1 MKNHFLE
8 ILQKNKK
15 NKIILGI
22 FVFVLITLFLFK
34 INITRANFWSDLWKN
49 LTPQFLQTQTST
61 KSSIND
67 KQIQNQKN
75 EILYKPVVDYEN
87 AVINAVKKVSNS
99 VVSITVSK
107 NVPIIEKCPAN
118 PFNNIPPE
126 FFRFFGE
133 DFFGFYI
140 PCQKGEK
147 LKEVGSGSGFIISEN
162 GLILTNKHVVLDQK
176 ASYTV
181 FTNDGKKYEAQV
193 LARDPFNDIAI
204 LKINANNL
212 PVVQLGDS
220 NELQLGQT
228 AIAIGN
234 ALGEFRNTV
243 SVGVISGLART
254 VTAGDRMGYTETIR
268 NVIQTDAAI
277 NPGNSG
283 GPLINLKG
291 EVIGINTAIASGA
304 ENIGFA
310 IPINQV
316 KPVIE
321 SFKLKGKIER
331 PFLGIRY
338 IALNKEISDQR
349 KLPID
354 YGVLVEGDEKNN
366 AVVPNSPAEKAGIL
380 EGDIILEVNSQK
392 IDKNNLLGDIISKYF
407 PGDEIV
413 LKILRNNKEIT
424 IKVVLGSYPDNF

>member
-1 MKNHFLE
+1 MIEKIMKKIKNNKLILIFLFVLLIFLFNRIHITQANFLE
-8 ILQKNKK
+8 N
-15 NKIILGI
+15 
-22 FVFVLITLFLFK
+22 
-34 INITRANFWSDLWKN
+34 LWKN
-49 LTPQFLQTQTST
+49 LIPNFLENQTPT
-61 KSSIND
+61 KSE
-67 KQIQNQKN
+67 IQNKN
-75 EILYKPVVDYEN
+75 NQNSEEISIYKPVVDYEN
-87 AVINAVKKVSNS
+87 AVIEAVKRVSNS

-107 NVPIIEKCPAN
+107 NVPIIESCPAN
-118 PFNNIPPE
+118 PFNNNIPPE
-126 FFRFFGE
+126 FFKFFGDNFF
-133 DFFGFYI
+133 DFYV

-147 LKEVGSGSGFIISEN
+147 LKEIGSGSGFIISSD
-162 GLILTNKHVVLDQK
+162 GLILTNKHVVLDTK

-181 FTNDGKKYEAQV
+181 LTNDGKKYDAQV
-193 LARDPFNDIAI
+193 LARDPLLDIAI

-212 PVVQLGDS
+212 PVAPLGDS
-220 NELQLGQT
+220 SNLQLGQT

-254 VTAGDRMGYTETIR
+254 VTAGDEIGSYTETIK

-316 KPVIE
+316 KSSIE
-321 SFKLKGKIER
+321 SFKIKGKIER

-338 IALNKEISDQR
+338 VILNKEIAKQK
-349 KLPID
+349 KLTVD
-354 YGVLVEGDEKNN
+354 YGALIDGDNKNE
-366 AVVPNSPAEKAGIL
+366 AVIKNSPAQKAGIL
-380 EGDIILEVNSQK
+380 KGDIILEINGQK
-392 IDKNNLLGDIISKYF
+392 IDENNSLADIVGQYK
-407 PGDEIV
+407 PGDEIN
-413 LKILRNNKEIT
+413 LKILRNNKEIN
-424 IKVVLGSYPDNF
+424 IKVKLESYPEDINN